1 MYKVTEGGVTLISL
15 TDSCSSDSAS
25 VLMAGRSKRL
35 EKSEHVI
42 HMWTGNESR
51 HYVDEQGRQYKYKYI
66 FPSCDNHISYVEVK
80 WEHGQKA
87 KIVQCHAV
95 SHTTMTPDQS
105 DCTNNKCC
113 NPTGWAN
120 FLSLYT

>member
-1 MYKVTEGGVTLISL
+1 MYEVTEGGVTLISL

-51 HYVDEQGRQYKYKYI
+51 HVDEQGWQYKYKYI
-66 FPSCDNHISYVEVK
+66 FPSCDNHISYVGAWSE
-80 WEHGQKA
+80 G
-87 KIVQCHAV
+87 
-95 SHTTMTPDQS
+95 
-105 DCTNNKCC
+105 
-113 NPTGWAN
+113 
-120 FLSLYT
+120 